1 MRASI
6 AAKLEFAYCERFVE
20 PSRWFCMGEAHQTG
34 FETHT
39 LRLQMRKVSLLI
51 EEITSLIAS
60 DGDVPVNQPSVWVL
74 AVV

>member
-1 MRASI
+1 
-6 AAKLEFAYCERFVE
+6 
-20 PSRWFCMGEAHQTG
+20 MGEAHQTG